1 MTKTKK
7 AKLETENFVFWEFV
21 RGPTSSSPLTF
32 FYQEFILLQTEVVD
46 VKRDKCE
53 AFATGQ
59 TASHLINLKKM
70 RSFLT

>member
-1 MTKTKK
+1 MGQ
-7 AKLETENFVFWEFV
+7 L
-21 RGPTSSSPLTF
+21 PLHLLL

-46 VKRDKCE
+46 VKRDKRE

-59 TASHLINLKKM
+59 TALHLINSKKL